1 MILRKPV
8 HNAARKVS
16 TRNRTG
22 WHDYEDAMPRPR
34 LHAPF
39 SLVCYQEWTTFPF
52 MDRRSAD
59 PPASATDAPAVRPSE
74 PHAELALREASVLMA
89 PVARWLMRNGVTYPA
104 FAAQLKAVFLA
115 AAQDELVAGGTHPT
129 HSALSVLSGVHRK
142 DVRALLA
149 EDRPETGVR
158 RAPLASVLYTRWL
171 SEPQYR
177 EKDGKPRALTRTGD
191 GPRSFERL
199 ARETS
204 SDVHPR
210 TMLDEL
216 VRSGLVRVEGDEV
229 VPQEGA
235 FVPSRKLDELTALF
249 SANVADHIAA
259 GVHNLTTK
267 SAKYLEQSVFADGLT
282 EQSVDHLHQVA
293 RQAWATAF
301 AAMVGEAR
309 QRVEAD
315 ADADSDI
322 RMRFGVYFYSEPV
335 PGPQSAPAP
344 SGAGGAPRNT
354 RSRRT

>member
-1 MILRKPV
+1 MNEAIDLDLQ
-8 HNAARKVS
+8 A
-16 TRNRTG
+16 G
-22 WHDYEDAMPRPR
+22 
-34 LHAPF
+34 F
-39 SLVCYQEWTTFPF
+39 SLECYREWTTFPF
-52 MDRRSAD
+52 MDKRSAEPPTAPTD
-59 PPASATDAPAVRPSE
+59 PPAVRPSE
-74 PHAELALREASVLMA
+74 QHAELALREASVLMA
-89 PVARWLMRNGVTYPA
+89 PVARWLMRNGATYPA

-115 AAQDELVAGGTHPT
+115 AAREELESSGANPT

-149 EDRPETGVR
+149 DDSEEPGMR

-171 SEPQYR
+171 SEPKYKGR
-177 EKDGKPRALTRTGD
+177 DGKPRVLSRTGD
-191 GPRSFERL
+191 GPRSFETL

-229 VPQEGA
+229 IPQEGA

-282 EQSVDHLHQVA
+282 EHSVDHLHQVA
-293 RQAWATAF
+293 RQAWTSAF
-301 AAMVGEAR
+301 ASMVSEAR
-309 QRVEAD
+309 QRVESD

-322 RMRFGVYFYSEPV
+322 RIRFGVYFYSEPV
-335 PGPQSAPAP
+335 RAPKAAGAP
-344 SGAGGAPRNT
+344 DGAKGAPRDN
-354 RSRRT
+354 RSRRTR